1 MSENEINKGKIY
13 VAYITTLGI
22 PELTYALAYV
32 VDETSASGVKMV
44 AKHTSSSIGW
54 AKQDIRRV
62 YNLEKYKELFP
73 QGYEMIDL
81 DEIKIHCRVGFDLC
95 ADLAIDEVRKAAGL
109 KDQTPHREGK
119 KEMSEQTHAEIV
131 AECYHNSA
139 ATRYVRNL
147 LDRLD
152 AAHKREID
160 EVAGLATKYRTALSR
175 INALATYCCQPN
187 VREQIIEQC
196 ENIFAEERDGKTKET
211 EVKK

>member
-32 VDETSASGVKMV
+32 VDETSASGVKVV
-44 AKHTSSSIGW
+44 AEHTSSNIGW
-54 AKQDIRRV
+54 AKRDIRHV
-62 YNLEKYKELFP
+62 SNLEKYKEIFP

-81 DEIKIHCRVGFDLC
+81 DEIKIHGFDLC

-109 KDQTPHREGK
+109 KDQMPHR
-119 KEMSEQTHAEIV
+119 KEKTHAEIIDWMRKSSTGPQEL
-131 AECYHNSA
+131 A
-139 ATRYVRNL
+139 
-147 LDRLD
+147 DMLD

-160 EVAGLATKYRTALSR
+160 EVVALATRYRTALAR
-175 INALATYCCQPN
+175 INTLATYCRQPN

-196 ENIFAEERDGKTKET
+196 ENIFAEERKSKTKEM
-211 EVKK
+211 EVANGR